1 MKDATKLSEL
11 STAIE
16 DAVVAQDFPLAHRLI
31 DERLLFLQSL
41 CAMGQF
47 DSELVLAAKSALT
60 LNEALSVTLESE
72 MRDLQRRLRDLVTAD
87 KAMQLYKTNSK

>member
-60 LNEALSVTLESE
+60 LNETLSVTLESE
-72 MRDLQRRLRDLVTAD
+72 MRDLQRRLHDLMTAD